1 MQTKWMYSLIKDND
15 FLEKYNTIWHK
26 ASADI

>member
-1 MQTKWMYSLIKDND
+1 MQTKRMYSLIKDND

-26 ASADI
+26 ANADI